1 MWRLCFVWCLL
12 AAGAQAQIG
21 STYRCGPQDSVGG
34 ESGTIVSVNHPSR
47 YRNHADCAW
56 KITVGE
62 GKTVSITFD
71 AFDIED
77 EPSCGYD
84 YVEIFDGMDSNAESM
99 GRFCGSTLPASM
111 TSTGNS
117 LLVVFRSDSSVTAS
131 GFKISYQAVIPPTD
145 AIPTDTTPTAEN
157 CFDGNL
163 EDYRGQL
170 AVTVSGKTCQRWDSQ
185 FPHEH
190 TFLPQIFPSYGL
202 DENYC
207 RNPDFD
213 PAGIWCFTTD
223 PNARWEYCDL
233 QTCAI
238 SPTDTSPTG
247 TNPTDPSPTDAS
259 STDTGPTDTNTTSE
273 DCFVTVSGKTCQR
286 WDSQQPHEHLFLPE
300 VFPTLEENYCRNP
313 DDDPNGAWCL
323 TTDPDTEWEYCD
335 LETCAI
341 PPTDITQTETIPTE
355 TVSPTDT
362 SPTNPSPTDPSPT
375 DTNPTSDDCFVT
387 VSGKT
392 CQRWDSQQPHEH
404 QYLPQDYPGYD
415 LEENYCRN
423 PDDDPNGAWC
433 LTTDPDT
440 EWEYCDLET
449 CAVSPTDTSPTDT
462 SPTDPSPT
470 DPSPTDPSP
479 TDTNPTSDDCFVTV
493 SGKTCQRWDSQEPH
507 EHQYLPQD
515 YPGYDLEENYCRNP
529 DDDPNGAW
537 CLTTDPDTEWEY
549 CDLET
554 CAVSP
559 TDTSPTNPS
568 PTDPSP
574 TDTNPTSDDCFVTV
588 SGKTCQR
595 WDSQEPHEHQY
606 LPQDYPGYDLEEN
619 FCRNPDDDP
628 NGAWCLTTDPDT
640 RWEYCDLETCA
651 VSPTDISPTNPS
663 PTDPSP
669 TDTNPTSDDCFV
681 TVSGKTCQRWDS
693 QEPHEHQ
700 YLPQDYPGY
709 DLKEN
714 YCRNPDD
721 DPNGAWCLTTDP
733 DTRWEYCDLETCAV
747 SPTDTS
753 PTDTSPTDPSRT
765 DPSPTDPSPTDTN
778 PTSDDCFVTVSG
790 KTCQRWDSQEPH
802 EHQYLPQDYPGYDLE
817 ENYCRNPD
825 DDPNGAWCLTTDPD
839 AEWEYCDLET
849 CAVSPTDTS
858 PTNPSPTDPSPT
870 DTNPTSDDCFVT
882 VSGKTCQRWDSQEP
896 HEHQYLPQD
905 YPGYDLE
912 ENFCRNPDDDPN
924 GAWCL
929 TTDPDTRWEYCDL
942 ETCAVSP
949 TDTSPTDTSPTDP
962 SRTDPS
968 PTDPSP
974 TDTNPTSDDC
984 FVTVSGK
991 TCQRWDSQ
999 EPHEHQYL
1007 PQDYPGYDLEE
1018 NYCRNPDDDLNGAWC
1033 LTTDSDIRWEYC
1045 DLETCAIPPTDI
1057 TQTET
1062 IPAETVNPTDTTVE
1076 CGVPAFTSSL
1086 NRIVGGEDAVYGSWP
1101 WQVSLL
1107 TSGTHSCGGSIIA
1120 PNWILTAAHCL
1131 RSGVSLQIQV
1141 GSHYRRSN
1149 DEPYQ
1154 RNYDVSRIIL
1164 HEDYDSRTSDND
1176 IALVKL
1182 STSINYND
1190 YVRPVCL
1197 PSEDAAVG
1205 TECYVTGWGNLQSG
1219 FWGETPDILQQGKVP
1234 IIATQTCNSGN
1245 YYNGQITDNMI
1256 CAGYTQ
1262 GGVDSCQGDSGGP
1275 LVCPNDGKWVQT
1287 GVVSWGYG
1295 CADAYRPGVYV
1306 RVTNYISWINN
1317 KMATY

>member
-131 GFKISYQAVIPPTD
+131 GFKISYQAVMIIPPTD

-185 FPHEH
+185 GPHEH

-259 STDTGPTDTNTTSE
+259 STDTGPTDTNPTSE

-286 WDSQQPHEHLFLPE
+286 WDSQQPHEHPFLPE
-300 VFPTLEENYCRNP
+300 FFPTLEENYCRNP

-323 TTDPDTEWEYCD
+323 TTDPDTDWEYCD

-375 DTNPTSDDCFVT
+375 DTS
-387 VSGKT
+387 
-392 CQRWDSQQPHEH
+392 
-404 QYLPQDYPGYD
+404 
-415 LEENYCRN
+415 
-423 PDDDPNGAWC
+423 
-433 LTTDPDT
+433 
-440 EWEYCDLET
+440 
-449 CAVSPTDTSPTDT
+449 
-462 SPTDPSPT
+462 
-470 DPSPTDPSP
+470 
-479 TDTNPTSDDCFVTV
+479 PTSDDCFVTV

-515 YPGYDLEENYCRNP
+515 YPGYDLEENFCRNP

-628 NGAWCLTTDPDT
+628 NGAWCLTTDPDAE
-640 RWEYCDLETCA
+640 WEYCDLETCA

-721 DPNGAWCLTTDP
+721 DPDGAWCLTTDP

-839 AEWEYCDLET
+839 TEWEHCDLET

-896 HEHQYLPQD
+896 H
-905 YPGYDLE
+905 
-912 ENFCRNPDDDPN
+912 
-924 GAWCL
+924 
-929 TTDPDTRWEYCDL
+929 
-942 ETCAVSP
+942 
-949 TDTSPTDTSPTDP
+949 
-962 SRTDPS
+962 
-968 PTDPSP
+968 
-974 TDTNPTSDDC
+974 
-984 FVTVSGK
+984 K
-991 TCQRWDSQ
+991 
-999 EPHEHQYL
+999 HQYL

-1018 NYCRNPDDDLNGAWC
+1018 NYCRNPDDDPNSAWC

-1045 DLETCAIPPTDI
+1045 DLETCA
-1057 TQTET
+1057 
-1062 IPAETVNPTDTTVE
+1062 VNPTDISPTVK
-1076 CGVPAFTSSL
+1076 CGVPAFASL
-1086 NRIVGGEDAVYGSWP
+1086 SNRIVGGEDAVYGSWP

-1107 TSGTHSCGGSIIA
+1107 TSGTHNCGGSIIA

-1131 RSGVSLQIQV
+1131 RSGVSLTIQG

-1154 RNYDVSRIIL
+1154 RNYDVSRIII
-1164 HEDYDSRTSDND
+1164 HEDYNSRTSDND

-1197 PSEDAAVG
+1197 PSEDTAAG
-1205 TECYVTGWGNLQSG
+1205 TECYVTGWGKLQSG
-1219 FWGETPDILQQGKVP
+1219 FWGETSDILQQAKVP
-1234 IIATQTCNSGN
+1234 IIATQTCNSRN

-1262 GGVDSCQGDSGGP
+1262 GGVDACQGDSGGP

-1295 CADAYRPGVYV
+1295 CAQAYRPGVYV